1 MTGEAR
7 KVVKNVT
14 LDHDLVKKMDTA
26 RGYEPLSSYVNR
38 ILRKAHGLP
47 EA

>member
-1 MTGEAR
+1 M
-7 KVVKNVT
+7 T
-14 LDHDLVKKMDTA
+14 LDNDLVEKMDKA

-38 ILRKAHGLP
+38 MLRKAHGLS